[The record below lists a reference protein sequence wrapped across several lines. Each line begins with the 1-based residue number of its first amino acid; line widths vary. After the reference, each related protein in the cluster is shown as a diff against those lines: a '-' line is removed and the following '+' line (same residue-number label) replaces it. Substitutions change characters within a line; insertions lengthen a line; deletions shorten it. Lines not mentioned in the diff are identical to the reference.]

1 MTDIRRAI
9 EAEFGDFP
17 LAALIDRRTRGV
29 FKAWRLGRTTKRSA
43 SPFRPACSPL
53 PTR

>member
-17 LAALIDRRTRGV
+17 LAALTDRRTRGA
-29 FKAWRLGRTTKRSA
+29 FKAWRLGPDYFRASFLSGHSYNSA
-43 SPFRPACSPL
+43 PS
-53 PTR
+53 